1 MWIPLEHAPRY
12 EFYSGKETKIAPKP
26 FSRYDSS
33 CATNPVTL
41 LQHVPRYDP
50 RSGAHPYNQ
59 LKIITWNIVLENKK
73 LIWAMEG
80 SDKVIDFAVFS
91 GVKGIRC

>member
-1 MWIPLEHAPRY
+1 MPELILRCDPNCGNHVGTLLKRDPRY

-26 FSRYDSS
+26 FPRYDSN

-59 LKIITWNIVLENKK
+59 LKIITWNIVLEKKK
-73 LIWAMEG
+73 LI
-80 SDKVIDFAVFS
+80 IFS
-91 GVKGIRC
+91 